1 MLVFQYFPLQLTWKR
16 AIWSFSHK
24 RGIIY
29 QVRRGE
35 DNISLKTNAAR
46 ILDQS
51 KIPYE
56 LKEYTVAESDLSAI
70 SVAQKVGL
78 PIEQVYKTL
87 VARGDKTGVI
97 VACIQGDHELHLK
110 CLASLSGNKK
120 VEVVSLKE
128 VQPLTGYIRGGV
140 SPIGMKKHYPVFI
153 DLDIKNHEK
162 IAVSAGLRGVTRAS
176 ALPEPHRFD
185 FCDQGPIRCDF
196 YRAIINIRTS
206 GGLTL

>member
-1 MLVFQYFPLQLTWKR
+1 M
-16 AIWSFSHK
+16 
-24 RGIIY
+24 
-29 QVRRGE
+29 
-35 DNISLKTNAAR
+35 SLKTNAAR

-70 SVAQKVGL
+70 SIAQKVGL

-110 CLASLSGNKK
+110 GLASLSGNKK

-153 DLDIKNHEK
+153 DLDIKNQEK
-162 IAVSAGLRGVTRAS
+162 IAVSAGLRGLQLFLSPIDLISVTKAQLGVIS
-176 ALPEPHRFD
+176 TEL
-185 FCDQGPIRCDF
+185 
-196 YRAIINIRTS
+196 
-206 GGLTL
+206 

>member
-1 MLVFQYFPLQLTWKR
+1 M
-16 AIWSFSHK
+16 
-24 RGIIY
+24 
-29 QVRRGE
+29 
-35 DNISLKTNAAR
+35 SLKTNAAR

-56 LKEYTVAESDLSAI
+56 LKEYTVDESNLSAL
-70 SVAQKVGL
+70 SVAQKVDL

-110 CLASLSGNKK
+110 GLASLSGNKK

-153 DLDIKNHEK
+153 DSDIKNQVK
-162 IAVSAGLRGVTRAS
+162 VAVSAGLRGLQLFLSPIDLISVTKAQ
-176 ALPEPHRFD
+176 L
-185 FCDQGPIRCDF
+185 
-196 YRAIINIRTS
+196 
-206 GGLTL
+206 GGISKEL

>member
-1 MLVFQYFPLQLTWKR
+1 M
-16 AIWSFSHK
+16 
-24 RGIIY
+24 
-29 QVRRGE
+29 
-35 DNISLKTNAAR
+35 SLKTNAAR

-56 LKEYTVAESDLSAI
+56 LKEYLVDESDLSAI

-97 VACIQGDHELHLK
+97 VACIPGDHELQLK
-110 CLASLSGNKK
+110 ALAILSRNKK

-153 DLDIKNHEK
+153 DSDITKHER
-162 IAVSAGLRGVTRAS
+162 ISLSAGLRGLQLFLCPTDLIAVTMAQLGEISSRV
-176 ALPEPHRFD
+176 
-185 FCDQGPIRCDF
+185 I
-196 YRAIINIRTS
+196 
-206 GGLTL
+206 